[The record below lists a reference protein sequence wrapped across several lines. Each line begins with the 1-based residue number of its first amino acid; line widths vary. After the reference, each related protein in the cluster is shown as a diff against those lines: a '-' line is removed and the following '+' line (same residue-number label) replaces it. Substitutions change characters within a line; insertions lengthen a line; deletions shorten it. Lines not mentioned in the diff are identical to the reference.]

1 MECLNTVTA
10 FQLRAMNG
18 AAAVVQLLLPRFFF
32 CTYNVLQKC
41 KNIRRQKKPAWD
53 ESKKNPTIPFSLY
66 IQPHTSTPA
75 PPVFLFGGLQTP
87 VITSNLHLQTAIE
100 ELNPPFRWFTL
111 SGTFTRRLSTEMC
124 LFFLQCPC

>member
-41 KNIRRQKKPAWD
+41 KNIRRQKK
-53 ESKKNPTIPFSLY
+53 NRM
-66 IQPHTSTPA
+66 
-75 PPVFLFGGLQTP
+75 G
-87 VITSNLHLQTAIE
+87 
-100 ELNPPFRWFTL
+100 
-111 SGTFTRRLSTEMC
+111 
-124 LFFLQCPC
+124 